1 MSFFL
6 SPCIL
11 SGRSDATSGKVNFRP
26 DMRHIFF
33 LKKKKKKI
41 RTHEFMWLLKQFG
54 ATAP

>member
-26 DMRHIFF
+26 DMRHNFF
-33 LKKKKKKI
+33 FFKKKKKI

>member
-33 LKKKKKKI
+33 LKKKRRKSG
-41 RTHEFMWLLKQFG
+41 HMSLCG
-54 ATAP
+54 S

>member
-26 DMRHIFF
+26 DMRHNFF
-33 LKKKKKKI
+33 KKKRKSG
-41 RTHEFMWLLKQFG
+41 HNEFMWLLKQFG